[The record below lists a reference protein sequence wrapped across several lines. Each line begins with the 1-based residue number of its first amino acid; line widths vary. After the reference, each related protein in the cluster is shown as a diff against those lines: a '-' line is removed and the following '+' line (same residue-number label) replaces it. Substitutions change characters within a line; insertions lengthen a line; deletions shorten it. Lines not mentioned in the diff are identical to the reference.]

1 MPEPDD
7 AEIAIPVGAV
17 PPPGQPDHDLAG
29 QTVAVVPIR
38 SLADGKTRLAPDVSP
53 TDRSQLI
60 ARMLRGVV
68 AAATGSGRI
77 ETVLVVSP
85 DERVLALA
93 RDLSP
98 RIALLRQPDSRP
110 GLIPALTLAR
120 MVLVGRGAA
129 TMLILFGDLPL
140 LTAADVHTLTAHP
153 EPVVLAPDRHGDGT
167 NVLMQRLDTG
177 DDPARFSFRFGT
189 DSFRRHRDE
198 AGRLGLPVG
207 IVETPGTSL
216 DVDTPDDLAAWRARM
231 PSVPTGAPDG
241 IDHPA
246 PGRSDRHRA
255 GRIP

>member
-1 MPEPDD
+1 MFEPDHAD
-7 AEIAIPVGAV
+7 IAIPPGQM

-38 SLADGKTRLAPDVSP
+38 SLTDGKTRLAPGVSP
-53 TDRSQLI
+53 AGRSQLI

-98 RIALLRQPDSRP
+98 RIALLRQPDSQP

-120 MVLVGRGAA
+120 TVLAGRDAA

-140 LTAADVHTLTAHP
+140 LTAEDVRTLTAHP
-153 EPVVLAPDRHGDGT
+153 EPVVLAPDRHSSGT

-177 DDPARFSFRFGT
+177 DDPARFGFRFGT
-189 DSFRRHRDE
+189 DSFWRHRDE
-198 AGRLGLPVG
+198 ARRLGLPVG

-231 PSVPTGAPDG
+231 SRAPTDASDG
-241 IDHPA
+241 SDHPA
-246 PGRSDRHRA
+246 HGHSDRHRA
-255 GRIP
+255 ERIP